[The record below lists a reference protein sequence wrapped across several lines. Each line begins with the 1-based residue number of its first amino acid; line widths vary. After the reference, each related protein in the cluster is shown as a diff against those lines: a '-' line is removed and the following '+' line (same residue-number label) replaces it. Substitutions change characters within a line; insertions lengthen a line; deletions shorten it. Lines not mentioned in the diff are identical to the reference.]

1 MVEGPARRGLI
12 AALGVNWGVAQR
24 RACRML
30 GFARASVRY
39 GVRRRGH
46 AALRGRLR
54 ALAEEW
60 PRYGYRRLW
69 RELRLA
75 GEQVGRKLVWR
86 LYQEEGLKLRPH
98 RKGQPLPH
106 RGPPLRPAVRPG
118 ERWAMDFVHDAL
130 RGGRPLRILTVLDE
144 GSRECAALEVG
155 TSLGSARVVATLQ
168 ALAERGR
175 KPRTIVLDKGPE
187 FRSRGRGPG
196 RTGCGGS
203 WDEGW
208 PPVSWPQ
215 AGIDVLGRP
224 ALMVAK
230 RISSE
235 AAFSNVLLFKTFPTP
250 PSPRDP

>member
-1 MVEGPARRGLI
+1 
-12 AALGVNWGVAQR
+12 
-24 RACRML
+24 ML
-30 GFARASVRY
+30 GFSRASVRY
-39 GVRRRGH
+39 GVRRRGYE
-46 AALRGRLR
+46 ALRGRLR
-54 ALAEEW
+54 ALAQEW

-106 RGPPLRPAVRPG
+106 RGPPLRPAVPPG

-144 GSRECAALEVG
+144 GSRACAALEVG

-175 KPRTIVLDKGPE
+175 KPRTIVLDNGPE
-187 FRSRGRGPG
+187 FRSRALAGWAHRQGVELMFTQPA
-196 RTGCGGS
+196 RPTQNAYVES
-203 WDEGW
+203 FHARLRDECLNLHLFESLLEARQILENW
-208 PPVSWPQ
+208 RELYNTRRPQ
-215 AGIDVLGRP
+215 RALGDLTPEQYQAAALNP
-224 ALMVAK
+224 AA
-230 RISSE
+230 
-235 AAFSNVLLFKTFPTP
+235 
-250 PSPRDP
+250 